1 MKALRKEIE
10 GFLPHRDPF
19 LFVDEVSVAD
29 PHNIEAKRLWTG
41 EESFFAGHFPHYPVV
56 PGVILVETMAQ
67 AGGVGV
73 KLQGI
78 SAAGTFFLAAVNNVK
93 FRRQVRPGEL
103 FEMKIHNL
111 RAGARI
117 IKQRGVGYVNGEE
130 AVEAEWTC
138 IVGEEMA

>member
-1 MKALRKEIE
+1 MIAGRQEIE

-19 LFVDEVSVAD
+19 LFLDEVEVIDA
-29 PHNIEAKRLWTG
+29 HNIVGRKLWTG
-41 EESFFAGHFPHYPVV
+41 KECFFPGHFPHYPVV
-56 PGVILVETMAQ
+56 PGVILIETMAE

-93 FRRQVRPGEL
+93 FRRQVRPGDH

-111 RAGARI
+111 RASPRL
-117 IKQRGVGYVNGEE
+117 IKQKGVGYVNGEIVIE
-130 AVEAEWTC
+130 ADWLC
-138 IVGEEMA
+138 IVGEEIL